1 MTARELV
8 MTRGWNATDYH
19 ILNPG
24 IEHWFTS
31 VLPLAVHQC
40 QIFPRRRHDARF
52 LCQALKK
59 LFVAGSVIAPHD
71 GSHRRVGFQCC
82 AVDTYHLAL
91 HQSPIRPQSQDPEE
105 YLPVRLHIDQ
115 PPGARKGRDVVQ
127 RFCH

>member
-71 GSHRRVGFQCC
+71 GSHRRVGFQ
-82 AVDTYHLAL
+82 VVPSTLT
-91 HQSPIRPQSQDPEE
+91 I
-105 YLPVRLHIDQ
+105 LPFTRARSAHNPKTQKNTFRCVSTSISRRVRE
-115 PPGARKGRDVVQ
+115 RVE
-127 RFCH
+127 